1 MSHAFILSRYLFD
14 IQLIN
19 ILRFYGLVNLLF
31 RTGLNV
37 ILSSILKMVDSQN
50 FSGILIF
57 LIVLLFSVSVH
68 ELMHALVAYRL
79 GDDLAHSAG
88 RISLN
93 PLKHIDPFLS
103 IALPGILLLLGM
115 PPILAAKPVPINTSR
130 IDGEELGLA
139 AVGIAGPLT
148 NLALAI
154 VVTSLLKA
162 LNPQGF
168 MYDLMELFIT
178 LNVSLFVFNM
188 LPIPPLDGSR
198 VLYTVAPIGMQR
210 VMDKIESFGLLA
222 IIFLLTFLSP
232 VIFPVIDNA
241 RQFILN
247 ILL

>member
-1 MSHAFILSRYLFD
+1 MID
-14 IQLIN
+14 I
-19 ILRFYGLVNLLF
+19 
-31 RTGLNV
+31 
-37 ILSSILKMVDSQN
+37 QN

-57 LIVLLFSVSVH
+57 LVLLLFSVSVH
-68 ELMHALVAYRL
+68 ELMHALVAYKL

-103 IALPGILLLLGM
+103 IALPGILLFLGM

-130 IDGEELGLA
+130 ISGEEIGLA

-154 VVTSLLKA
+154 VGASFLKA
-162 LNPQGF
+162 LDPQGF
-168 MYDLMELFIT
+168 TYELLELFIT
-178 LNVSLFVFNM
+178 LNISLFVFNM

-198 VLYTVAPIGMQR
+198 VLYAVAPPSVQR
-210 VMDKIESFGLLA
+210 VMEKIESFGLLA

-232 VIFPVIDNA
+232 VIFPIIDNA